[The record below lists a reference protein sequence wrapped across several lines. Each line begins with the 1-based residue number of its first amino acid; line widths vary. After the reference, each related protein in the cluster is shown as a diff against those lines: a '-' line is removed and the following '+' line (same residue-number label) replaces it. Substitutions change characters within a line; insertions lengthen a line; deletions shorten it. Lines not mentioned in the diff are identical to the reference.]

1 MRGRLARW
9 GRQRIGLSLRG
20 RVMLAYGL
28 LALGL
33 STVLAVVT
41 WSVVSE
47 YLTQQRWSSARVETT
62 DNAAALQYGMFG
74 PPQPCRSA
82 REMAECGS
90 PALKPNVSVIDL
102 LNSLPST
109 DSASSMVYY
118 DGKWYSMT
126 GKPSDL
132 PADLI
137 DTVRNGSTAQRRII
151 VGGQPVLAVGVP
163 LKGPAEAFFEWHPL
177 AGLDQTLRTLK
188 ITLVA
193 AAIVAAL
200 IGLAVGRLASTLALR
215 PLAAL
220 TRVADAV
227 ARGQLDARLQVE
239 KDRDLS
245 GLARSF
251 NQTAANLER
260 RVAAD
265 ARFAGDV
272 SHELRT
278 PLMTMLNSMQLIQ
291 NHRTE
296 LPGSVREPVE
306 LLGDDLERFRRL
318 VIDLLEIS
326 RDDGG
331 DGGDKGGREI
341 VRIADLVR
349 AAADG
354 TAGRAVTSVE
364 PAAEGLTLRADKRR
378 LERVI
383 ANLVENA
390 EDHAGG
396 CKGVGVAAGGLGVV
410 ITVDDAG
417 PGIPIADRDRI
428 FERFARTETGGRGRG
443 VGLGLAI
450 VARHVAWHHGTIH
463 VTDHPTGGARFV
475 IDLPA
480 KPT

>member
-1 MRGRLARW
+1 M
-9 GRQRIGLSLRG
+9 I
-20 RVMLAYGL
+20 AYGL

-33 STVLAVVT
+33 SSVLAVVT
-41 WSVVSE
+41 WNIVSK
-47 YLTQQRWSSARVETT
+47 YLTEERETSAWVQTK
-62 DNAAALQYGMFG
+62 DNAAAFRFG
-74 PPQPCRSA
+74 IY
-82 REMAECGS
+82 GS
-90 PALKPNVSVIDL
+90 PTSCMPVRERSDCGVIQARPGVSVMSL
-102 LNSLPST
+102 LSTLPST
-109 DSASSMVYY
+109 DSAASMVYF
-118 DGKWYSMT
+118 DNEWYSLS
-126 GKPSDL
+126 GRPEDL
-132 PADLI
+132 PPELI
-137 DTVRNGSTAQRRII
+137 ALVRGGTAGDARLTVNGQR
-151 VGGQPVLAVGVP
+151 VLAVGVP
-163 LKGPAEAFFEWHPL
+163 VSRPGEAFFEWHPL
-177 AGLDQTLRTLK
+177 TQLDDTLRTLK

-193 AAIVAAL
+193 AAIATAL

-215 PLAAL
+215 PLAEL
-220 TRVADAV
+220 TKVADAV
-227 ARGQLDARLQVE
+227 SRGRLDARLDAE
-239 KDRDLS
+239 NDRDLG

-260 RVAAD
+260 RVEAD

-291 NHRTE
+291 NHRDE
-296 LPGSVREPVE
+296 LPEPVREPVD

-331 DGGDKGGREI
+331 DRGSREI

-349 AAADG
+349 AAADA
-354 TAGRAVTSVE
+354 TAGRPVTTVA
-364 PAAEGLTLRADKRR
+364 PGAELLTMQADKRR
-378 LERVI
+378 LERVV

-396 CKGVGVAAGGLGVV
+396 CKGVTVAPGGLGVV

-417 PGIPIADRDRI
+417 PGIAPEDHDRI
-428 FERFARTETGGRGRG
+428 FERFARTESSSRGRG

-450 VARHVAWHHGTIH
+450 VARHVQWHQGAIH
-463 VTDHPTGGARFV
+463 LTTRPTGGARFT

-480 KPT
+480 H

>member
-1 MRGRLARW
+1 MRRRLARW
-9 GRQRIGLSLRG
+9 GRHRIGLSLRG

-33 STVLAVVT
+33 SSVLALVT
-41 WSVVSE
+41 WTVVSE
-47 YLTQQRWSSARVETT
+47 YLTQQRESSARVETS
-62 DNAAALQYGMFG
+62 DNAAAFQYGLFG
-74 PPQPCRSA
+74 PPQACRPD
-82 REMAECGS
+82 REHVECGT
-90 PALKPNVSVIDL
+90 ATLKPNVSVIDL

-118 DGKWYSMT
+118 DGQWYSLT
-126 GKPSDL
+126 GRPSDL
-132 PADLI
+132 PPDLLAE
-137 DTVRNGSTAQRRII
+137 VRNGSTSQRRIT

-163 LKGPAEAFFEWHPL
+163 LRGPGEVFFEWHPL
-177 AGLDQTLRTLK
+177 SNLDNTLRTLK
-188 ITLVA
+188 LTLIV
-193 AAIVAAL
+193 AAIVTVL

-227 ARGQLDARLQVE
+227 ARGRLDARLEVE
-239 KDRDLS
+239 DDRDLG

-251 NQTAANLER
+251 NQTAADLER

-291 NHRTE
+291 NHRSE
-296 LPGSVREPVE
+296 LPTAVREPVE

-331 DGGDKGGREI
+331 DRGSREI

-349 AAADG
+349 AAANAA
-354 TAGRAVTSVE
+354 AGREVTTVAPE
-364 PAAEGLTLRADKRR
+364 AEGLTLQADKRR

-396 CKGVGVAAGGLGVV
+396 CKGVSVEAGGLGV
-410 ITVDDAG
+410 IIAVDDAG
-417 PGIPIADRDRI
+417 PGIPAADRDRI
-428 FERFARTETGGRGRG
+428 FERFGRGETSNRSRG

-450 VARHVAWHHGTIH
+450 VARHVQWHHGTIH
-463 VTDHPTGGARFV
+463 VTERPGGGARFV
-475 IDLPA
+475 VELPA
-480 KPT
+480 KTV

>member
-1 MRGRLARW
+1 M
-9 GRQRIGLSLRG
+9 
-20 RVMLAYGL
+20 VAYGL

-33 STVLAVVT
+33 STVLALVT
-41 WSVVSE
+41 WSVVSD
-47 YLTQQRWSSARVETT
+47 YLTEQRESSAMVETS
-62 DNAAALQYGMFG
+62 DNAAAFHYGLFG
-74 PPQPCRSA
+74 APQPCKPA
-82 REMAECGS
+82 RERAECGS
-90 PALKPNVSVIDL
+90 PIPDPNVSVMDL

-109 DSASSMVYY
+109 DSAASMVYFEER
-118 DGKWYSMT
+118 WYSLT
-126 GKPSDL
+126 GKPADL
-132 PADLI
+132 PADFI
-137 DTVRNGSTAQRRII
+137 DTVRNGHSAHRRIT
-151 VGGQPVLAVGVP
+151 VGGQQVLAVGVP
-163 LKGPAEAFFEWHPL
+163 LSRPGEAFFEWHPL
-177 AGLDQTLRTLK
+177 ESLDKTLRTLK
-188 ITLVA
+188 ITLVVA
-193 AAIVAAL
+193 AVATAL

-215 PLAAL
+215 PLAEL

-227 ARGQLDARLQVE
+227 ARGQLDARLDAE
-239 KDRDLS
+239 SDRDLG

-291 NHRTE
+291 NHRAE
-296 LPGSVREPVE
+296 LPGPVREPVE
-306 LLGDDLERFRRL
+306 LLGDDLDRFRRL

-331 DGGDKGGREI
+331 DQGSREI
-341 VRIADLVR
+341 VRIAHLVR

-354 TAGRAVTSVE
+354 MAGREVTTVAPE
-364 PAAEGLTLRADKRR
+364 AEGLTLQADKRR

-396 CKGVGVAAGGLGVV
+396 CKGVGVEAGGLGVV

-417 PGIPIADRDRI
+417 PGIAAEDRERV
-428 FERFARTETGGRGRG
+428 FERFGRGETSGRGRG

-450 VARHVAWHHGTIH
+450 VARHVEWHHGTIR
-463 VTDHPTGGARFV
+463 VEDRPGGGARFV
-475 IDLPA
+475 VELPA
-480 KPT
+480 KIS

>member
-1 MRGRLARW
+1 
-9 GRQRIGLSLRG
+9 
-20 RVMLAYGL
+20 MLAYGL

-33 STVLAVVT
+33 SSVLALVT
-41 WSVVSE
+41 WTVVSD
-47 YLTQQRWSSARVETT
+47 YLTEQRQSSATAAT
-62 DNAAALQYGMFG
+62 ADNAAAFRYGLFG
-74 PPQPCRSA
+74 APKPCRLQDQ
-82 REMAECGS
+82 AECGS
-90 PALKPNVSVIDL
+90 AAPRSDVSIIDL
-102 LNSLPST
+102 LSSLPST
-109 DSASSMVYY
+109 DSAASMVFY
-118 DGKWYSMT
+118 DGQWYSLT
-126 GKPSDL
+126 GKPADL

-137 DTVRNGSTAQRRII
+137 ATVRNGTAAHRRITI
-151 VGGQPVLAVGVP
+151 GGQQVLAVGVP
-163 LKGPAEAFFEWHPL
+163 MSGPGEAFFEWHPL
-177 AGLDQTLRTLK
+177 ASLDSTLRTLK
-188 ITLVA
+188 LTLISA
-193 AAIVAAL
+193 ALVAAL

-239 KDRDLS
+239 KDRDLG

-251 NQTAANLER
+251 NQTAADLER

-291 NHRTE
+291 NHRAE
-296 LPGSVREPVE
+296 LPGPVREPVE
-306 LLGDDLERFRRL
+306 LLGDDLDRFRRL

-331 DGGDKGGREI
+331 DQGSREI

-349 AAADG
+349 AAANA
-354 TAGRAVTSVE
+354 TAGRDVTTVE
-364 PAAEGLTLRADKRR
+364 PEAEGLSLQADKRR

-396 CKGVGVAAGGLGVV
+396 CKGVGVEAGGLGVV

-417 PGIPIADRDRI
+417 PGIPAEDRDRI
-428 FERFARTETGGRGRG
+428 FERFGRGETSNRSRG

-450 VARHVAWHHGTIH
+450 VARHVQWHHGTIQ
-463 VTDHPTGGARFV
+463 VTDRPGGGARFV
-475 IDLPA
+475 VELPA
-480 KPT
+480 KSA

>member
-1 MRGRLARW
+1 MLGRF
-9 GRQRIGLSLRG
+9 SLRG

-33 STVLAVVT
+33 SSALALVT
-41 WSVVSE
+41 WSVVSD
-47 YLTQQRWSSARVETT
+47 YLTQQRESSAIVETA
-62 DNAAALQYGMFG
+62 DNAAALHYGLFG
-74 PPQPCRSA
+74 APQPCHPA
-82 REMAECGS
+82 RERAECGS
-90 PALKPNVSVIDL
+90 PTPNPNVSVIDL
-102 LNSLPST
+102 LNTLPST
-109 DSASSMVYY
+109 DSAASMLFFN
-118 DGKWYSMT
+118 DQWYSLT
-126 GKPSDL
+126 GKPEDLPSDL
-132 PADLI
+132 IAN
-137 DTVRNGSTAQRRII
+137 VRAGSTQHRRIS
-151 VGGQPVLAVGVP
+151 VNGQQVLAVGVP
-163 LKGPAEAFFEWHPL
+163 MTRPGEAFFEWHPL
-177 AGLDQTLRTLK
+177 DNLDHTLRTLK

-193 AAIVAAL
+193 AALVTAM

-215 PLAAL
+215 PLAEL

-227 ARGQLDARLQVE
+227 ARGKLDARLQAE
-239 KDRDLS
+239 NDRDLG

-251 NQTAANLER
+251 NQTAADLER
-260 RVAAD
+260 RVAVD

-291 NHRTE
+291 NHRAE
-296 LPGSVREPVE
+296 LPAAVREPVE
-306 LLGDDLERFRRL
+306 LLGYDLDRFRRL

-331 DGGDKGGREI
+331 DQGSREI

-349 AAADG
+349 AAADA
-354 TAGRAVTSVE
+354 TAGREVTTVE
-364 PAAEGLTLRADKRR
+364 PEAEGLTLQADKRR

-396 CKGVGVAAGGLGVV
+396 CKGVGVEAGGLGVI

-417 PGIPIADRDRI
+417 PGIAVEDRTRI
-428 FERFARTETGGRGRG
+428 FERFGRGETSGRGRG

-450 VARHVAWHHGTIH
+450 VARHVQWHAGTIR
-463 VTDHPTGGARFV
+463 VGDRPGGGARFTV
-475 IDLPA
+475 ELPA
-480 KPT
+480 KIS

>member
-1 MRGRLARW
+1 
-9 GRQRIGLSLRG
+9 
-20 RVMLAYGL
+20 MLAYGL

-33 STVLAVVT
+33 SSVLALVT
-41 WSVVSE
+41 WSVVSS
-47 YLTQQRWSSARVETT
+47 YLTHQRESSAVVETS
-62 DNAAALQYGMFG
+62 DNAAAFRYGLFDAPG
-74 PPQPCRSA
+74 PCRPA
-82 REMAECGS
+82 REQPECGS
-90 PALKPNVSVIDL
+90 SLTVRPNVSVMDV
-102 LNSLPST
+102 LNTLPST
-109 DSASSMVYY
+109 DAAASMVYY
-118 DGKWYSMT
+118 EGRWYSLT
-126 GKPSDL
+126 GAPSDL
-132 PADLI
+132 PQDMIATARD
-137 DTVRNGSTAQRRII
+137 GSVAQRRIE
-151 VGGQPVLAVGVP
+151 VGGQQVLAVGVP
-163 LKGPAEAFFEWHPL
+163 IAGRPGEAFFEWHPL
-177 AGLDQTLRTLK
+177 AGLNSTLRTLD

-193 AAIVAAL
+193 AAIATAL

-215 PLAAL
+215 PLAEL

-227 ARGQLDARLQVE
+227 ARGKLDSRLDAE
-239 KDRDLS
+239 NDRDLG

-251 NQTAANLER
+251 NQTAADLER

-265 ARFAGDV
+265 ARVAGDV

-296 LPGSVREPVE
+296 LPTAVREPLE
-306 LLGDDLERFRRL
+306 LLGDDLDRFRRL

-331 DGGDKGGREI
+331 DQGGREI

-354 TAGRAVTSVE
+354 TAGREVTTVE
-364 PAAEGLTLRADKRR
+364 PNAENLMLRADKRR

-396 CKGVGVAAGGLGVV
+396 CKGVGVEAGGLGVI

-417 PGIPIADRDRI
+417 PGIAVEDRERI
-428 FERFARTETGGRGRG
+428 FERFGRGETSGRGRG

-450 VARHVAWHHGTIH
+450 VARHVQWHAGTIQ
-463 VTDHPTGGARFV
+463 VTDRPGGGARFTV
-475 IDLPA
+475 ELPA
-480 KPT
+480 KIS

>member
-1 MRGRLARW
+1 M
-9 GRQRIGLSLRG
+9 
-20 RVMLAYGL
+20 VAYGL

-33 STVLAVVT
+33 SSVLALVT
-41 WSVVSE
+41 WGVVSD
-47 YLTQQRWSSARVETT
+47 YLTEQRESSAMVETA
-62 DNAAALQYGMFG
+62 DNAAAFHYGLFG
-74 PPQPCRSA
+74 APQPCRPV
-82 REMAECGS
+82 REQAECGS
-90 PALKPNVSVIDL
+90 LTPNPDVSVTNL
-102 LNSLPST
+102 LTSLPST
-109 DSASSMVYY
+109 DAAASMVYY
-118 DGKWYSMT
+118 DDTWYSLT

-132 PADLI
+132 PIDLVT
-137 DTVRNGSTAQRRII
+137 TVRNGTAASRRLT
-151 VGGQPVLAVGVP
+151 VGGQHVLAVGVP
-163 LKGPAEAFFEWHPL
+163 MKVPGTAFFEWHPL
-177 AGLDQTLRTLK
+177 ASLDGTLRTLK

-193 AAIVAAL
+193 AAIVTAM

-220 TRVADAV
+220 TKVADAV
-227 ARGQLDARLQVE
+227 ARGRLDARLE
-239 KDRDLS
+239 AENDRDLG

-251 NQTAANLER
+251 NQTAADLER

-291 NHRTE
+291 NHRAE
-296 LPGSVREPVE
+296 LPSAVREPVE
-306 LLGDDLERFRRL
+306 LLGDDLDRFRRL

-331 DGGDKGGREI
+331 DQGSREI

-349 AAADG
+349 AAADA
-354 TAGRAVTSVE
+354 TAGREVTTVA
-364 PAAEGLTLRADKRR
+364 PDAEGLTLQADKRR

-396 CKGVGVAAGGLGVV
+396 CKGVGVEAGGLGVI

-417 PGIPIADRDRI
+417 PGIAPEDRERI
-428 FERFARTETGGRGRG
+428 FQRFGRGETSGRGRG

-450 VARHVAWHHGTIH
+450 VARHVQWHQGTIQ
-463 VTDHPTGGARFV
+463 VTTHPSGGARFV
-475 IDLPA
+475 VELPA
-480 KPT
+480 KST

>member
-1 MRGRLARW
+1 MRRRLARW

-33 STVLAVVT
+33 SAVLALVT
-41 WSVVSE
+41 WTVVSE
-47 YLTQQRWSSARVETT
+47 YLTDQRETSAQVQTA
-62 DNAAALQYGMFG
+62 DNAAAFQYGLFG
-74 PPQPCRSA
+74 PPQPCRPD
-82 REMAECGS
+82 REHVECGT
-90 PALKPNVSVIDL
+90 ATLKPDVSVIDL

-109 DSASSMVYY
+109 DSASSMVFY
-118 DGKWYSMT
+118 DGQWYSMT
-126 GKPSDL
+126 GRPSDL
-132 PADLI
+132 PADLLEQ
-137 DTVRNGSTAQRRII
+137 VRNGSTAQRRLV

-163 LKGPAEAFFEWHPL
+163 LRGPGEVFFEWHPL
-177 AGLDQTLRTLK
+177 GSLDNTLRTLK
-188 ITLVA
+188 LTLILAGLVT
-193 AAIVAAL
+193 VL

-239 KDRDLS
+239 DDRDLR

-251 NQTAANLER
+251 NQTAADLER

-296 LPGSVREPVE
+296 LPGAVREPVE

-331 DGGDKGGREI
+331 DRGSREI

-349 AAADG
+349 AAANAA
-354 TAGRAVTSVE
+354 AGRDVTTVE
-364 PAAEGLTLRADKRR
+364 PEAESLTLQADKRR

-396 CKGVGVAAGGLGVV
+396 CKGVGVEAGGLGVV

-417 PGIPIADRDRI
+417 PGIPAADRDRI
-428 FERFARTETGGRGRG
+428 FERFGRGETSNRSRG

-450 VARHVAWHHGTIH
+450 VARHVQWHHGAIT
-463 VTDHPTGGARFV
+463 VTDRPGGGARFV
-475 IDLPA
+475 VELPA
-480 KPT
+480 KTT

>member
-1 MRGRLARW
+1 LLGRV
-9 GRQRIGLSLRG
+9 SLRG

-33 STVLAVVT
+33 SAVLAIVT
-41 WSVVSE
+41 WSVVSD
-47 YLTQQRWSSARVETT
+47 YLTSQRTSSAVVVTS
-62 DNAAALQYGMFG
+62 DNAAALRYGLFG
-74 PPQPCRSA
+74 APQPCRPA
-82 REMAECGS
+82 RERAECGS
-90 PALKPNVSVIDL
+90 PMLQPGVQVMDV

-109 DSASSMVYY
+109 DAAASMLYLE
-118 DGKWYSMT
+118 DHWYSLT
-126 GKPSDL
+126 GQPSDL
-132 PADLI
+132 PPDLI
-137 DTVRNGSTAQRRII
+137 QTALGGTVVQRRIE

-163 LKGPAEAFFEWHPL
+163 MGRQGEAFFEWHPL
-177 AGLDQTLRTLK
+177 ESLDNTLRTLK
-188 ITLVA
+188 ITL
-193 AAIVAAL
+193 IVAAIATAL
-200 IGLAVGRLASTLALR
+200 VGLAVGRLASTLALR
-215 PLAAL
+215 PLAEL

-227 ARGQLDARLQVE
+227 ARGKLDARLE
-239 KDRDLS
+239 AENDPHLG

-251 NQTAANLER
+251 NQTAADLER

-291 NHRTE
+291 NHRVE
-296 LPGSVREPVE
+296 LPPVVREPVE
-306 LLGDDLERFRRL
+306 LLGDDLDRFRRL

-331 DGGDKGGREI
+331 DRGSREI

-349 AAADG
+349 AAANA
-354 TAGRAVTSVE
+354 TAGREVTTVE
-364 PAAEGLTLRADKRR
+364 PEAEGLTLQADKRR

-396 CKGVGVAAGGLGVV
+396 CKGVGVEAGGLGVI

-417 PGIPIADRDRI
+417 PGIAVEDRSRI
-428 FERFARTETGGRGRG
+428 FERFGRGETSGRGRG

-450 VARHVAWHHGTIH
+450 VARHVQWHHGTIQ
-463 VTDHPTGGARFV
+463 VTDHPGGGARFV
-475 IDLPA
+475 VELPA
-480 KPT
+480 KIS

>member
-1 MRGRLARW
+1 
-9 GRQRIGLSLRG
+9 
-20 RVMLAYGL
+20 MLAYGL

-33 STVLAVVT
+33 STVLAIVT
-41 WSVVSE
+41 WSVVSD
-47 YLTQQRWSSARVETT
+47 YLTQQREASAVTVTE
-62 DNAAALQYGMFG
+62 DNGAALRYGLFG
-74 PPQPCRSA
+74 PPEPCPPV
-82 REMAECGS
+82 RERVECPS
-90 PALKPNVSVIDL
+90 PALQRGVSPMEVM
-102 LNSLPST
+102 NSLPST
-109 DSASSMVYY
+109 DAAASMLYLE
-118 DGKWYSMT
+118 GRWYALT

-132 PADLI
+132 PPDLI
-137 DTVRNGSTAQRRII
+137 QGAIGGTVMQRRIE

-163 LKGPAEAFFEWHPL
+163 IGRQGEAFFEWHPL
-177 AGLDQTLRTLK
+177 SALDNTLRTLK
-188 ITLVA
+188 ITLIA
-193 AAIVAAL
+193 AAIATAL

-215 PLAAL
+215 PLAEL

-227 ARGQLDARLQVE
+227 ARGKLDARLHAE
-239 KDRDLS
+239 NDKDLG

-251 NQTAANLER
+251 NQTAADLER

-291 NHRTE
+291 NHRAE
-296 LPGSVREPVE
+296 LPPAVREPVE

-331 DGGDKGGREI
+331 DRGSREI

-349 AAADG
+349 AAADA
-354 TAGRAVTSVE
+354 TAGRAVTVVE
-364 PAAEGLTLRADKRR
+364 PGAEGLTLQADKRR

-417 PGIPIADRDRI
+417 PGIPAEDRARI
-428 FERFARTETGGRGRG
+428 FERFGRGETSGRSRG

-450 VARHVAWHHGTIH
+450 VARHVQWHHGTIH
-463 VTDHPTGGARFV
+463 VTEPPDGGARFV
-475 IDLPA
+475 IELPA
-480 KPT
+480 KIS

>member
-1 MRGRLARW
+1 M
-9 GRQRIGLSLRG
+9 
-20 RVMLAYGL
+20 MAYGL

-33 STVLAVVT
+33 SSVLALVT
-41 WSVVSE
+41 WSVVSD
-47 YLTQQRWSSARVETT
+47 YLTEQRQSSAMEETAT
-62 DNAAALQYGMFG
+62 DAAAFHYGLFG
-74 PPQPCRSA
+74 APQPCRPA
-82 REMAECGS
+82 RERAECGS
-90 PALKPNVSVIDL
+90 PTPNPDVSIIEL

-109 DSASSMVYY
+109 DTAASMVLY
-118 DGKWYSMT
+118 DDKWYSLT

-132 PADLI
+132 PADLLT
-137 DTVRNGSTAQRRII
+137 TVREGSTAHRRIS
-151 VGGQPVLAVGVP
+151 VGGQQVLAVGVP
-163 LKGPAEAFFEWHPL
+163 MRSPGQAFFEWHPL
-177 AGLDQTLRTLK
+177 ESLDKTLRTLK
-188 ITLVA
+188 VTLVA

-227 ARGQLDARLQVE
+227 ARGQQVE
-239 KDRDLS
+239 NDRDLS

-291 NHRTE
+291 NHRAE
-296 LPGSVREPVE
+296 LPGPVREPVE
-306 LLGDDLERFRRL
+306 LLGDDLDRFRRL

-331 DGGDKGGREI
+331 DQGSREI

-349 AAADG
+349 AAANA
-354 TAGRAVTSVE
+354 TAGRDVTTVE
-364 PAAEGLTLRADKRR
+364 PAAEGLSLQADKRR

-396 CKGVGVAAGGLGVV
+396 CKGVGVEAGGLGVV
-410 ITVDDAG
+410 ITVDDSG
-417 PGIPIADRDRI
+417 PGIPAEDRDRI
-428 FERFARTETGGRGRG
+428 FERFGRGETSNRSRG

-450 VARHVAWHHGTIH
+450 VARHVQWHHGTIQ
-463 VTDHPTGGARFV
+463 VTERPGGGARFTV
-475 IDLPA
+475 ELPA
-480 KPT
+480 KSL

>member
-1 MRGRLARW
+1 M
-9 GRQRIGLSLRG
+9 
-20 RVMLAYGL
+20 MAYGL

-33 STVLAVVT
+33 SSVLALVT

-47 YLTQQRWSSARVETT
+47 YLTEQRQSSAMVETA
-62 DNAAALQYGMFG
+62 DNAAAFHYGLFG
-74 PPQPCRSA
+74 APQPCRPA
-82 REMAECGS
+82 RERSECGS
-90 PALKPNVSVIDL
+90 PTPNPDVSIIEL

-109 DSASSMVYY
+109 DSAASMVFYNAQ
-118 DGKWYSMT
+118 WFSLT

-137 DTVRNGSTAQRRII
+137 DTVRNGSTAHRRIT
-151 VGGQPVLAVGVP
+151 VGGQQVLAVGVP
-163 LKGPAEAFFEWHPL
+163 MSRPGEGFFEWHPL
-177 AGLDQTLRTLK
+177 ESLDHTLRTLK
-188 ITLVA
+188 ITLVGA
-193 AAIVAAL
+193 ALVAAL

-220 TRVADAV
+220 TRVADEV

-239 KDRDLS
+239 NDRDLG

-291 NHRTE
+291 NHRAE
-296 LPGSVREPVE
+296 LPGPVREPVE
-306 LLGDDLERFRRL
+306 LLGDDLDRFRRL

-331 DGGDKGGREI
+331 DQGSREI

-349 AAADG
+349 AAANA
-354 TAGRAVTSVE
+354 TAGRDVTTVAPE
-364 PAAEGLTLRADKRR
+364 AEGFSLQADKRR

-396 CKGVGVAAGGLGVV
+396 CKGVGVEAGGLGVV

-417 PGIPIADRDRI
+417 PGIPTEDRDRI
-428 FERFARTETGGRGRG
+428 FERFGRGETSNRSRG

-450 VARHVAWHHGTIH
+450 VARHVQWHHGTIQL
-463 VTDHPTGGARFV
+463 TDRPGGGARFIV
-475 IDLPA
+475 ELPA
-480 KPT
+480 KST

>member
-1 MRGRLARW
+1 
-9 GRQRIGLSLRG
+9 
-20 RVMLAYGL
+20 MLAYGL

-33 STVLAVVT
+33 SSALALVT
-41 WSVVSE
+41 WSVVSD
-47 YLTQQRWSSARVETT
+47 YLTQQRESSAIVETA
-62 DNAAALQYGMFG
+62 DNAAALHYGLFG
-74 PPQPCRSA
+74 APQPCHPA
-82 REMAECGS
+82 RERAECGS
-90 PALKPNVSVIDL
+90 PTPNPNVSVMDL
-102 LNSLPST
+102 LNTLPST
-109 DSASSMVYY
+109 DSAASMVFYN
-118 DGKWYSMT
+118 DQWYSLT
-126 GKPSDL
+126 GKPEDL
-132 PADLI
+132 PPDLI
-137 DTVRNGSTAQRRII
+137 ANVRAGSTQHRRIS
-151 VGGQPVLAVGVP
+151 VNGQQVLAVGVP
-163 LKGPAEAFFEWHPL
+163 MTRPGEAFFEWHPL
-177 AGLDQTLRTLK
+177 DNLDSTLRTLK

-193 AAIVAAL
+193 AALVTAM

-215 PLAAL
+215 PLAEL

-227 ARGQLDARLQVE
+227 ARGKLDARLQAE
-239 KDRDLS
+239 NDRDLG

-251 NQTAANLER
+251 NQTAADLER
-260 RVAAD
+260 RVAVD

-291 NHRTE
+291 NHRAE
-296 LPGSVREPVE
+296 LPAAVREPVE
-306 LLGDDLERFRRL
+306 LLGYDLDRFRRL

-331 DGGDKGGREI
+331 DQGSREI

-354 TAGRAVTSVE
+354 TAGREVTTVE
-364 PAAEGLTLRADKRR
+364 PEAEGLTLQADKRR

-396 CKGVGVAAGGLGVV
+396 CKGVGVEAGGLGVI

-417 PGIPIADRDRI
+417 PGIAVEDRTRI
-428 FERFARTETGGRGRG
+428 FERFGRGETSGRGRG

-450 VARHVAWHHGTIH
+450 VARHVQWHAGTIR
-463 VTDHPTGGARFV
+463 VTDRPGGGARFTV
-475 IDLPA
+475 ELPA
-480 KPT
+480 KIS

>member
-1 MRGRLARW
+1 
-9 GRQRIGLSLRG
+9 
-20 RVMLAYGL
+20 MLAYGL
-28 LALGL
+28 LALSL
-33 STVLAVVT
+33 STLLALVT

-47 YLTQQRWSSARVETT
+47 YLTEQRQSSARVETA
-62 DNAAALQYGMFG
+62 DNAAAFQYGLFG
-74 PPQPCRSA
+74 PPQPCRRA
-82 REMAECGS
+82 RSQLECGS
-90 PALKPNVSVIDL
+90 PTLKPDVRVIDL

-118 DGKWYSMT
+118 DGQWYSLT

-132 PADLI
+132 PPDLI
-137 DTVRNGSTAQRRII
+137 ETVRSGSTAQRRTT

-163 LKGPAEAFFEWHPL
+163 MKGPGEMFFEWHPL
-177 AGLDQTLRTLK
+177 ESLDNTLRTLK
-188 ITLVA
+188 ITLFA
-193 AAIVAAL
+193 AAIATAL

-227 ARGQLDARLQVE
+227 ARGRLDARLQAE
-239 KDRDLS
+239 DDRDLG

-251 NQTAANLER
+251 NQTAADLER

-291 NHRTE
+291 NHRAE
-296 LPGSVREPVE
+296 LPGPVREPVE

-331 DGGDKGGREI
+331 DQGSREI

-349 AAADG
+349 AAANA
-354 TAGRAVTSVE
+354 TAGRDVTTVASE
-364 PAAEGLTLRADKRR
+364 AEGLTLQADKRR

-396 CKGVGVAAGGLGVV
+396 CKGVTVEAGGLGVV
-410 ITVDDAG
+410 ILVDDAG
-417 PGIPIADRDRI
+417 PGIAETDRDRI
-428 FERFARTETGGRGRG
+428 FERFGRGETSNTSRG

-450 VARHVAWHHGTIH
+450 VARHVQWHHGTIR
-463 VTDHPTGGARFV
+463 VTDRPSGGARF
-475 IDLPA
+475 IIELPA

>member
-1 MRGRLARW
+1 MLGRF
-9 GRQRIGLSLRG
+9 SLRG

-33 STVLAVVT
+33 SSALALVT
-41 WSVVSE
+41 WSVLSD
-47 YLTQQRWSSARVETT
+47 YLTQQRESSAIVETA
-62 DNAAALQYGMFG
+62 DNAAALHYGLFG
-74 PPQPCRSA
+74 APQPCHPA
-82 REMAECGS
+82 RERAECGS
-90 PALKPNVSVIDL
+90 PTPNPNVSVMDL
-102 LNSLPST
+102 LNTLPST
-109 DSASSMVYY
+109 DSAASMVFYN
-118 DGKWYSMT
+118 DQWYSLT
-126 GKPSDL
+126 GKPEDLPSDL
-132 PADLI
+132 IAN
-137 DTVRNGSTAQRRII
+137 VRAGSTQHRRIS
-151 VGGQPVLAVGVP
+151 VNGQQVLAVGVP
-163 LKGPAEAFFEWHPL
+163 MTRPGEAFFEWHPL
-177 AGLDQTLRTLK
+177 DNLDSTLRTLK

-193 AAIVAAL
+193 AALVTAM

-215 PLAAL
+215 PLAEL

-227 ARGQLDARLQVE
+227 ARGKLDARLQAE
-239 KDRDLS
+239 NDRDLG

-251 NQTAANLER
+251 NQTAADLER
-260 RVAAD
+260 RVAVD

-291 NHRTE
+291 NHRAE
-296 LPGSVREPVE
+296 LPAAVREPVE
-306 LLGDDLERFRRL
+306 LLGYDLDRFRRL

-331 DGGDKGGREI
+331 DQGSREI

-354 TAGRAVTSVE
+354 TAGREVTTVE
-364 PAAEGLTLRADKRR
+364 PEAEGLTLQADKRR

-396 CKGVGVAAGGLGVV
+396 CKGVGVEAGGLGVI

-417 PGIPIADRDRI
+417 PGIAVEDRTRI
-428 FERFARTETGGRGRG
+428 FERFGRGETSGRGRG

-450 VARHVAWHHGTIH
+450 VARHVQWHAGTIQ
-463 VTDHPTGGARFV
+463 VTERPGGGARFTV
-475 IDLPA
+475 ELPA
-480 KPT
+480 KIS

>member
-1 MRGRLARW
+1 MLGRF
-9 GRQRIGLSLRG
+9 SLRG

-33 STVLAVVT
+33 SSALALVT
-41 WSVVSE
+41 WSVLSD
-47 YLTQQRWSSARVETT
+47 YLTQQRESSAIVETA
-62 DNAAALQYGMFG
+62 DNAAALHYGLFG
-74 PPQPCRSA
+74 APQPCHPA
-82 REMAECGS
+82 RERAECGS
-90 PALKPNVSVIDL
+90 PTPNPNVSVMDL
-102 LNSLPST
+102 LNTLPST
-109 DSASSMVYY
+109 DSAASMVFYN
-118 DGKWYSMT
+118 DQWYSLT
-126 GKPSDL
+126 GKPEDL
-132 PADLI
+132 PPDLI
-137 DTVRNGSTAQRRII
+137 ANVRAGSTQHRRIS
-151 VGGQPVLAVGVP
+151 VNGQQVLAVGVP
-163 LKGPAEAFFEWHPL
+163 MTRPGEAFFEWHPL
-177 AGLDQTLRTLK
+177 DNLDNTLRTLK

-193 AAIVAAL
+193 AAIVTAM

-215 PLAAL
+215 PLAEL

-227 ARGQLDARLQVE
+227 ARGKLDARLQAE
-239 KDRDLS
+239 NDRDLG

-251 NQTAANLER
+251 NQTAADLER
-260 RVAAD
+260 RVAVD

-291 NHRTE
+291 NHRAE
-296 LPGSVREPVE
+296 LPAAVREPVE
-306 LLGDDLERFRRL
+306 LLGYDLDRFRRL

-331 DGGDKGGREI
+331 DQGSREI

-354 TAGRAVTSVE
+354 IAGREVTTVE
-364 PAAEGLTLRADKRR
+364 PEAEGLTLQADKRR

-396 CKGVGVAAGGLGVV
+396 CKGVGVEAGGLGVI

-417 PGIPIADRDRI
+417 PGIAVEDRTRI
-428 FERFARTETGGRGRG
+428 FERFGRGETSGRGRG
-443 VGLGLAI
+443 VGRGLAI
-450 VARHVAWHHGTIH
+450 VARHVQGHAGTIQ
-463 VTDHPTGGARFV
+463 VTERPGGGARFTV
-475 IDLPA
+475 ELPA
-480 KPT
+480 KIS

>member
-1 MRGRLARW
+1 MRGRF
-9 GRQRIGLSLRG
+9 SLRG
-20 RVMLAYGL
+20 RVMMAYGL

-33 STVLAVVT
+33 SSVLALVT
-41 WSVVSE
+41 WSVVSD
-47 YLTQQRWSSARVETT
+47 YLTEQRQTSAMEETAT
-62 DNAAALQYGMFG
+62 DAAAFHYGLFG
-74 PPQPCRSA
+74 APQPCRPA
-82 REMAECGS
+82 RERAECGS
-90 PALKPNVSVIDL
+90 PTPNPNVSLLEL

-109 DSASSMVYY
+109 DTAASMVLY
-118 DGKWYSMT
+118 DDKWYSLT

-137 DTVRNGSTAQRRII
+137 TTVREGSSAHRRIS
-151 VGGQPVLAVGVP
+151 VGGQQVLAVGVP
-163 LKGPAEAFFEWHPL
+163 MRSPGQAFFEWHPL
-177 AGLDQTLRTLK
+177 ESLDNTLRTLK
-188 ITLVA
+188 LTLVA
-193 AAIVAAL
+193 AAIIAAL

-239 KDRDLS
+239 NDRDLG

-291 NHRTE
+291 NHRAE
-296 LPGSVREPVE
+296 LPEPVREPVE
-306 LLGDDLERFRRL
+306 LLGDDLDRFRRL
-318 VIDLLEIS
+318 VVDLLEIS

-331 DGGDKGGREI
+331 DQGSREI

-349 AAADG
+349 AAANA
-354 TAGRAVTSVE
+354 TAGRDVTTVE
-364 PAAEGLTLRADKRR
+364 PDAEGLSLQADKRR

-396 CKGVGVAAGGLGVV
+396 CKGVGVEAGGLGVI
-410 ITVDDAG
+410 ITVDDSG
-417 PGIPIADRDRI
+417 PGIPAADRDRI
-428 FERFARTETGGRGRG
+428 FERFGRGEAGNRSRG

-450 VARHVAWHHGTIH
+450 VARHVEWHHGTIQ
-463 VTDHPTGGARFV
+463 VTDRPGGGARFTV
-475 IDLPA
+475 ELPA
-480 KPT
+480 KSV